1 MPPPPGQGG
10 EIGGDPRLAPERR
23 HAFVHAGAT
32 IYEWEQTL
40 AEVNVYVPVPPG
52 VRGRDLDV
60 LVERARL
67 RFGLRG
73 NPPFL
78 DGALHAPVAARDCL
92 WTLED
97 GVLHVTLSKAD
108 PGEAW
113 PRVVQGHAELTQE
126 ERDADAKRLLL
137 ERFQHEHPGFDFS
150 GATVSGGVGEGGDG
164 GGGGG
169 VPDARTFL
177 GGIGGSGGG

>member
-1 MPPPPGQGG
+1 MPPPPPPRAAQ
-10 EIGGDPRLAPERR
+10 EIGGDPRLAPAAAAR

-32 IYEWEQTL
+32 VYEWEQTL

-60 LVERARL
+60 TVGRARL
-67 RFGLRG
+67 AFGLRG

-78 DGALHAPVAARDCL
+78 DGALHAPASATDSL

-97 GVLHVTLSKAD
+97 GVLHVTLAKAE

-113 PRVVQGHAELTQE
+113 PRVIQGHAELTE
-126 ERDADAKRLLL
+126 EARRADAQRLLL

-150 GATVSGGVGEGGDG
+150 GATVNGDA
-164 GGGGG
+164 

-177 GGIGGSGGG
+177 GGIGAGGSGGGG

>member
-1 MPPPPGQGG
+1 MPPPPPPPPPPRAASDV
-10 EIGGDPRLAPERR
+10 GGDPRLAPSKR
-23 HAFVHAGAT
+23 HSFTHAGRT
-32 IYEWEQTL
+32 VYEWDQTL
-40 AEVNVYVPVPPG
+40 SEVNVYVRVPEG

-60 LVERARL
+60 SVERARL

-78 DGALHAPVAARDCL
+78 DGALHAAARAGDSL
-92 WTLED
+92 WTLE
-97 GVLHVTLSKAD
+97 GGELHVAVVKAE

-113 PRVVQGHAELTQE
+113 PCVIEGQGVLDDEARKE
-126 ERDADAKRLLL
+126 DARRLLL

-150 GATVSGGVGEGGDG
+150 GATVNGSGGDG
-164 GGGGG
+164 E

-177 GGIGGSGGG
+177 GGIGGGGGG